1 MSGKSDTDLSS
12 SNSNNAK
19 KAYTIRSTRPLVPIN
34 KMDPILIENTWIE
47 LSNAIDQI
55 YQKNASHLFYEQL
68 YRIAYNLILAKQ
80 GEFLYSKVAEK
91 IKVFVAIL
99 LEKLCELPNENLL
112 YELSI
117 GWDYHKVVMAMVGD
131 VLMYLDKTHVKQHR
145 KLPVYTLSLKIFRD
159 VILYHSD
166 LRERLRSIL
175 LECILIE
182 RGGGMIDKDVIRNI
196 LAMYV
201 DVCVDTVVNNNNSV
215 LRIGNVYE
223 EEFEQHFLV
232 ATREFYKNESEQFL
246 SQNTVPD
253 YLRKVEERI
262 NQENLRIQQYLS
274 KTSERQL
281 KAVLDSELI
290 SAHANVLLD
299 IQNSN
304 LSINNNN
311 SNAFVAL
318 MRENKLEDLK
328 RLFQLLSRVPST
340 LDILRDCLGE
350 YTKQCGIAII
360 QSTNP
365 TKIDNDSSSSSTN
378 VNTNTNSTITLSIE
392 FVKQILELKD
402 KMDLIVTESFNSD
415 KRAFKKLQDSFDN
428 FINMPYHNSNTAHAN
443 SNNSRFN
450 AALYLAI
457 YLDEI
462 MKNGIKDSVDT
473 DIEIHIDKALIIFR
487 HITDKDLFENYY
499 KQYLS
504 KRLLQFKSHN
514 DEIEKLVLSKLK
526 AECGYQYTSKLEGM
540 FNDINISKSLLDQ
553 YKSENNNNV
562 EVDIQVLT
570 AGYWPLQT
578 TQMVRL
584 PQPISVAME
593 NFNSFY
599 LSKNNGKKL
608 AWMLHLGSVDIK
620 ANYPLGKRDLNVSTY
635 QACILYCFNS
645 NMTLSLNQIRELCD
659 LPEIEFRRHLLSLCT
674 PKLKILKKSPA
685 SKGIQDDD
693 TFTFNDEFTSKFKR
707 IKVPL
712 ISIKEVSPELIE
724 NRNAG
729 FPTAVEE
736 DRKNLID
743 AAVVRIMK
751 ARRRFSHYDLVAEV
765 TRQLSHRFLPNPA
778 SIKNRIESLI
788 ERDYLERDKDDIKV
802 YCYLA

>member
-34 KMDPILIENTWIE
+34 KMDPALIENTWIE
-47 LSNAIDQI
+47 LSKAIDQI

-91 IKVFVAIL
+91 IKGFVTIL

-145 KLPVYTLSLKIFRD
+145 KLPIYTLSLKIFRD

-182 RGGGMIDKDVIRNI
+182 RGGGMIDKDVLRNV

-311 SNAFVAL
+311 NNAFVAL

-328 RLFQLLSRVPST
+328 RLFLLLSRVPST

-365 TKIDNDSSSSSTN
+365 AKIDNDSSASS
-378 VNTNTNSTITLSIE
+378 
-392 FVKQILELKD
+392 
-402 KMDLIVTESFNSD
+402 
-415 KRAFKKLQDSFDN
+415 
-428 FINMPYHNSNTAHAN
+428 AN
-443 SNNSRFN
+443 
-450 AALYLAI
+450 
-457 YLDEI
+457 
-462 MKNGIKDSVDT
+462 
-473 DIEIHIDKALIIFR
+473 
-487 HITDKDLFENYY
+487 
-499 KQYLS
+499 
-504 KRLLQFKSHN
+504 
-514 DEIEKLVLSKLK
+514 
-526 AECGYQYTSKLEGM
+526 
-540 FNDINISKSLLDQ
+540 
-553 YKSENNNNV
+553 
-562 EVDIQVLT
+562 
-570 AGYWPLQT
+570 
-578 TQMVRL
+578 
-584 PQPISVAME
+584 
-593 NFNSFY
+593 
-599 LSKNNGKKL
+599 
-608 AWMLHLGSVDIK
+608 
-620 ANYPLGKRDLNVSTY
+620 
-635 QACILYCFNS
+635 
-645 NMTLSLNQIRELCD
+645 
-659 LPEIEFRRHLLSLCT
+659 
-674 PKLKILKKSPA
+674 
-685 SKGIQDDD
+685 GIQDDD

-724 NRNAG
+724 NRTAG

-743 AAVVRIMK
+743 AAIVRIMK